1 MNVGDL
7 VRIKS
12 EHAQRYK
19 DIPEHPANS
28 RAILV
33 LAISNNG
40 NIGTGFGTMKIS
52 NEPENLWVP
61 TEFFEVISG
70 TRN

>member
-7 VRIKS
+7 VRIKR

-19 DIPEHPANS
+19 DIPEHPANA

-40 NIGTGFGTMKIS
+40 NIGTRFGTMKIS

>member
-1 MNVGDL
+1 VKIGDL

-19 DIPEHPANS
+19 DIPEHPANA

-33 LAISNNG
+33 LATKDNG
-40 NIGTGFGTMKIS
+40 NMGPTFGTMKIS

-61 TEFFEVISG
+61 KEFFEVISEN
-70 TRN
+70 R